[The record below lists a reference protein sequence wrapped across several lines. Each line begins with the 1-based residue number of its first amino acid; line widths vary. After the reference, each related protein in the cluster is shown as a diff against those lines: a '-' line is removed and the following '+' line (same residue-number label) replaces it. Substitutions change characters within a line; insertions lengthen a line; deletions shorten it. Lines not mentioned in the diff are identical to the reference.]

1 MLTGREG
8 KNAVKYSDL
17 GHYKVCRAM
26 MNREKPTPPANSECC
41 ESECSP
47 CVWDT
52 YFEELKAWNA
62 EQAALKEYYSKKN
75 KTEST

>member
-1 MLTGREG
+1 
-8 KNAVKYSDL
+8 
-17 GHYKVCRAM
+17 M

-52 YFEELKAWNA
+52 YFEELKTWNA
-62 EQAALKEYYSKKN
+62 EQAALKESETQKN